1 VRRGTIVSGYQPLIF
16 YRWPIV
22 LSIAILTF

>member
-1 VRRGTIVSGYQPLIF
+1 VRRGPITSGYQPLIF
-16 YRWPIV
+16 YRCPII